1 MSSNIELGGIF
12 WKEGTIYEK
21 HIAKLAKK
29 QQCVKIDSCGP
40 DFEHC
45 LSCGAQNSISMG
57 HVKLL

>member
-1 MSSNIELGGIF
+1 MSSNIELGVIF

-29 QQCVKIDSCGP
+29 QQCAKIDSCGP

-45 LSCGAQNSISMG
+45 LSCGTQNSISMG